1 VSTYALDE
9 ERHALMVFWD
19 TGTGCTASTIA
30 ELARDVPDD
39 AIQRLVHALTLLSA
53 QAWRTYTHPAAAA
66 DDLEVNTEGWRRDGH
81 REAFATVTEALT
93 KPNLPSGGMLTVSY
107 NPVEETAHQVGR
119 ALHSINNPGLAGQV
133 VAEVQAELAAVEQ
146 AELGELSGRARQ
158 AVALTRAGASPAQ
171 VQAADEILAT
181 DPLGNPALFT
191 EIEPTAGAIAATH
204 WLQAAADVTAKASG
218 FAPTQIIVE
227 ADNIEAL
234 AHETPTIVLELLQ
247 LGLSPYETVTGL
259 VRGAM
264 TAAEGRI
271 PDLGELLDQIAQ
283 AEELAEQHQDRH
295 LRDALL
301 NELRTTPLDPNRPAH
316 DLLEDLLDGIRGCWL
331 IYQDNTDPED
341 EDAFADAVRAEAN
354 ANRDRL
360 T

>member
-1 VSTYALDE
+1 V
-9 ERHALMVFWD
+9 
-19 TGTGCTASTIA
+19 
-30 ELARDVPDD
+30 
-39 AIQRLVHALTLLSA
+39 
-53 QAWRTYTHPAAAA
+53 
-66 DDLEVNTEGWRRDGH
+66 
-81 REAFATVTEALT
+81 
-93 KPNLPSGGMLTVSY
+93 LTVSY

-119 ALHSINNPGLAGQV
+119 ALHSINNPGLTEQI

-171 VQAADEILAT
+171 VQAADKILAT
-181 DPLGNPALFT
+181 DPLGSPALFT
-191 EIEPTAGAIAATH
+191 EIEGTAGAIAATH
-204 WLQAAADVTAKASG
+204 WLQAAADVTARVSG
-218 FAPTQIIVE
+218 FAPTQIIME

-234 AHETPTIVLELLQ
+234 AHETPTIVLERLQ

-259 VRGAM
+259 IRGAM
-264 TAAEGRI
+264 TVAEGQI
-271 PDLGELLDQIAQ
+271 LDLDELLDHIAQ
-283 AEELAEQHQDRH
+283 ADEVAEQHQDPR

-301 NELRTTPLDPNRPAH
+301 NELRTTPLDPKRPAH

-331 IYQDNTDPED
+331 IYQEDTDPED

-354 ANRDRL
+354 ANRARL